1 MTFRL
6 SGDTRIDNVRNY
18 PPEVVEKLRA
28 LLAAGAE
35 VMPDPHRKNF
45 YDVENCTRTF
55 YIHVGPGGRVW
66 LLASWLKKRP
76 VRAEDRSELAA
87 ACC

>member
-1 MTFRL
+1 MTLRL

-18 PPEVVEKLRA
+18 PSEVVEKLRA

-35 VMPDPHRKNF
+35 ADPDPRRKDF
-45 YDVENCTRTF
+45 YAVENCTRSF
-55 YIHVGPGGRVW
+55 YIHVAPGGRVW
-66 LLASWLKKRP
+66 LLASWLKQSP
-76 VRAEDRSELAA
+76 VSAEDRSELAA